1 MSKKEETI
9 FQIQGDICDLV
20 KGDVVIKIR
29 GVGLEFLT
37 QKESQKVI
45 KLSSEI
51 VDILRE
57 GSMKVL
63 NQKHKRSN

>member
-9 FQIQGDICDLV
+9 FEIQGDICDLV
-20 KGDVVIKIR
+20 KGDITIKIK